1 MRIGTMKILWS
12 LNSFIA
18 CVRTPNHIVRA
29 SADGS
34 RTQCESIRNWTH
46 LALHNNYNWC
56 DNFALCETRKKV
68 NRMVPSLPPPHLSF
82 HSARSAWPAQKL
94 HTCSFFSLHFGCL
107 HSKPYL
113 YVSLATYVTAEC
125 GERECELLPNAG
137 PQPQVFNLR
146 IIMRH
151 KIKYWAKTKRR
162 RPERSSSRKIT
173 HMRVESGLW
182 FCMASARVL
191 AHSPTKPNIYTFSPT
206 HSLIQ

>member
-82 HSARSAWPAQKL
+82 HSARSAWGMAGSKTPYVQLFLA
-94 HTCSFFSLHFGCL
+94 SFWLFAFKTIFICQSGDLCHGGVRWAWMWIIAKRW
-107 HSKPYL
+107 SA
-113 YVSLATYVTAEC
+113 ATSV
-125 GERECELLPNAG
+125 
-137 PQPQVFNLR
+137 
-146 IIMRH
+146 
-151 KIKYWAKTKRR
+151 
-162 RPERSSSRKIT
+162 
-173 HMRVESGLW
+173 
-182 FCMASARVL
+182 
-191 AHSPTKPNIYTFSPT
+191 
-206 HSLIQ
+206 